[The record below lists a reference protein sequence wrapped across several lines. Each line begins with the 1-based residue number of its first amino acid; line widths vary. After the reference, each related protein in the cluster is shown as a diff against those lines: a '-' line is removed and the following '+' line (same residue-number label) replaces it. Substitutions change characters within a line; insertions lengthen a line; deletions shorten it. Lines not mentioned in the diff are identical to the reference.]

1 MPDIMQLSDG
11 RESALI
17 RLRQVAN
24 EFFRLVSQSLGHK
37 SMRSVAPALKP
48 DSVNRAAASAP
59 MAAVSAQR
67 CLRRCPAPH
76 PVVAV
81 MDQGGRLYGLLPPT
95 VIVAPKQAVDTSG
108 PQSTPPRRG
117 DGA

>member
-1 MPDIMQLSDG
+1 MSDIMQLSDG

-24 EFFRLVSQSLGHK
+24 EFFRLVSRSLGHK
-37 SMRSVAPALKP
+37 SMRRV
-48 DSVNRAAASAP
+48 AP